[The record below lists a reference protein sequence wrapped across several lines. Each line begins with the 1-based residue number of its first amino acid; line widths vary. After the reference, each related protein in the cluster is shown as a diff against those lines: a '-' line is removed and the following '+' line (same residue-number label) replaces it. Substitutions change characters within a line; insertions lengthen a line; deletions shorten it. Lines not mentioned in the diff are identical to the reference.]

1 MDTWPG
7 DLRQKRIQEFEK
19 THKLLYEL
27 MSSYLGEGKVYN
39 PLILV
44 DIDTIERSIVNHV
57 EYTLA
62 STRFDF
68 DETKA
73 YLATSH
79 RYRNDFNKIVVFE
92 TD

>member
-1 MDTWPG
+1 M
-7 DLRQKRIQEFEK
+7 
-19 THKLLYEL
+19 
-27 MSSYLGEGKVYN
+27 
-39 PLILV
+39 

-68 DETKA
+68 DEMKA

-79 RYRNDFNKIVVFE
+79 RWD
-92 TD
+92 TDLGVMKAFAID

>member
-1 MDTWPG
+1 MIW
-7 DLRQKRIQEFEK
+7 
-19 THKLLYEL
+19 
-27 MSSYLGEGKVYN
+27 
-39 PLILV
+39 V

-68 DETKA
+68 DDTKA

-79 RYRNDFNKIVVFE
+79 RFA
-92 TD
+92 